1 MILQI
6 NSSMHNLIQAKL
18 KINSMN
24 LKLNFKLGLD
34 LLTWAI
40 TQVIVN
46 TLSQDDVYGS
56 TIFFYY
62 WNAKY

>member
-1 MILQI
+1 
-6 NSSMHNLIQAKL
+6 MHNLIQAKL

-56 TIFFYY
+56 TTFFYY